1 MLMMCCHSY
10 TEDISDPWF
19 ALSLKVMRQERFTLR
34 EKELC
39 IFAVLSEYDVPFV
52 RYAHS
57 QIGLWAGFS
66 KDQVQQAV
74 HGHLPDSLDPRETA
88 IYSLA
93 VTLSKLRG
101 PLSDQEFEQARD
113 FLRRD
118 EVVGV
123 VHIVSGYVYVAMLSN
138 VSMAGIPEVK
148 EGMFQATKNPKLAGN
163 EVL

>member
-1 MLMMCCHSY
+1 
-10 TEDISDPWF
+10 
-19 ALSLKVMRQERFTLR
+19 MRQERLSLR

-52 RYAHS
+52 LHAHS

-66 KDQVQQAV
+66 EEQVQRAV
-74 HGHLPDSLDPRETA
+74 HGKLPDGLDPRESE

-93 VTLSKLRG
+93 VTLAKLRG
-101 PLSDQEFEQARD
+101 PLSDRRFEQARG
-113 FLRRD
+113 LLQRD

-138 VSMAGIPEVK
+138 VSVAGVPEVK
-148 EGMFQATKNPKLAGN
+148 EGTFQATKNPKLADS
-163 EVL
+163 EAL